1 MLFFFQK
8 HRKYFMLLIDL
19 ILVNLSLYLAF
30 MIRFDWHLVSP
41 YLNAYLNLILW
52 ASVLRLATFMVF
64 GLYQWSFR
72 FASLSEAFNVI
83 KAVTVGTFMLVA
95 VAYFGYANGLA
106 RSVLIIDYLLCL
118 FLVGSSRF
126 SFRIMS
132 KLPWWRHA
140 TGAKALIIGAGA
152 AGVMVAR
159 ELMHQ
164 KERLYFPIGFID
176 DDPRKWHASIQ
187 GIRVLGS
194 TGKIKQL
201 VQSLKVEVIIIA
213 IPSASGKTV
222 RQIVGACEN
231 LDVKIK
237 TVPGLHQILTG
248 EVAIQQLREVKPED
262 LLGRESVEINR
273 DDLRDFIQD
282 KVVLVTGAGGTIGSE
297 LCRQIVK
304 FNPYMLVAFD
314 HDENNTYFLDMELK
328 EKYPFIHFKTII
340 GDIKDIGLL
349 KHTFTKYK
357 PNIIF
362 HSAAHKHVPLME
374 ANPAAAVKNNIIG
387 TRNFMYAAEHYGV
400 ERFVMISSDKAVNP
414 TSVMGASKRIAE
426 MIIQAKAKTARTKF
440 SAVRFGNVIGS
451 SGSVVPIFKHQIEKG
466 GPVTVTHPEVKR
478 YFMAAGEAA
487 QLVLEAG
494 AIGKGGEIFIL
505 DMGEPIEIK
514 DLARNLITLSGLEVD
529 EDIEIKY
536 IGLRPGEKM
545 HEELLLDAENDQ
557 ATQYDKVFIAKPKD
571 LDQLKLRREVK
582 ELERFAHLMDEEAI
596 IRKMKEMVSNYHRP
610 AGHFDHEFSLAAEES
625 GG

>member
-1 MLFFFQK
+1 VAFFG
-8 HRKYFMLLIDL
+8 H
-19 ILVNLSLYLAF
+19 
-30 MIRFDWHLVSP
+30 
-41 YLNAYLNLILW
+41 
-52 ASVLRLATFMVF
+52 T
-64 GLYQWSFR
+64 
-72 FASLSEAFNVI
+72 
-83 KAVTVGTFMLVA
+83 
-95 VAYFGYANGLA
+95 NGLG

-118 FLVGSSRF
+118 LLVGASRF
-126 SFRIMS
+126 FFRALS
-132 KLPWWRHA
+132 KFKGWRKLA
-140 TGAKALIIGAGA
+140 GERSLIVGAGA

-159 ELMHQ
+159 ELIHQ
-164 KERLYFPIGFID
+164 RERLSHPIGFVD
-176 DDPRKWHASIQ
+176 DDRRKRNASIQ
-187 GIRVLGS
+187 GLRVLGS
-194 TGKIKQL
+194 TRDINTLVKAHKI
-201 VQSLKVEVIIIA
+201 EVIIIA
-213 IPSASGKTV
+213 IPSASGKVV
-222 RQIVGACEN
+222 RRIVGECEN

-248 EVAIQQLREVKPED
+248 EVAVQQLREVKPED
-262 LLGRESVEINR
+262 LLGRESVQINK
-273 DDLRDFIQD
+273 DDIRSFIQD
-282 KVVLVTGAGGTIGSE
+282 KVVLVTGAGGSIGSE

-314 HDENNTYFLDMELK
+314 HNENNTYFLEMELA

-349 KHTFTKYK
+349 KHTFTQYK
-357 PNIIF
+357 PQIIF

-426 MIIQAKAKTARTKF
+426 MIIQAKAQTARTKF

-478 YFMAAGEAA
+478 YFMAASEAA
-487 QLVLEAG
+487 QLVIEAG
-494 AIGKGGEIFIL
+494 SIGRGGEIFIL
-505 DMGEPIEIK
+505 DMGDPIWIK

-545 HEELLLDAENDQ
+545 HEELLLDAENDK
-557 ATQYDKVFIAKPKD
+557 ATKYDKVYVAKPREF
-571 LDQLKLRREVK
+571 DQLRLRRDVK
-582 ELERFAHLMDEEAI
+582 ELERFAHLMDEDAI
-596 IRKMKEMVSNYHRP
+596 IRKMQAMVSNYHRP
-610 AGHFDHEFSLAAEES
+610 APHPAQEFSLAAEE
-625 GG
+625 